1 MASEWAR
8 KKAERLK
15 SDPCDCESKAGRKK
29 SGQGS
34 YKRFYC
40 SGCLAAALDAAREKG
55 AQRERWECHRN
66 AERCKYERAS
76 QASSMSELGNVEA
89 VCAKASEAARIAE
102 AIAAR
107 GPMLA
112 PEGER

>member
-40 SGCLAAALDAAREKG
+40 SGCLAAALDAAREEG
-55 AQRERWECHRN
+55 AQRERWWCRELAETVTDDHRLPYTECP
-66 AERCKYERAS
+66 RCGS
-76 QASSMSELGNVEA
+76 H
-89 VCAKASEAARIAE
+89 IAD
-102 AIAAR
+102 AIASR